1 MVLALASSGAAVSSV
16 GAPMSVA
23 ISRPVSFRSIP
34 SSMTALIG
42 SRRKVSGLTRTKNR
56 RQE

>member
-16 GAPMSVA
+16 GAPMDAA
-23 ISRPVSFRSIP
+23 ISRTVSFQSIP
-34 SSMTALIG
+34 SLMTALIG
-42 SRRKVSGLTRTKNR
+42 SRLKVSGLTRTRNR

>member
-16 GAPMSVA
+16 GAPMNAA
-23 ISRPVSFRSIP
+23 ISRTVSFRSIP
-34 SSMTALIG
+34 SLMTALIG
-42 SRRKVSGLTRTKNR
+42 SRLKVNGLTRMRSR